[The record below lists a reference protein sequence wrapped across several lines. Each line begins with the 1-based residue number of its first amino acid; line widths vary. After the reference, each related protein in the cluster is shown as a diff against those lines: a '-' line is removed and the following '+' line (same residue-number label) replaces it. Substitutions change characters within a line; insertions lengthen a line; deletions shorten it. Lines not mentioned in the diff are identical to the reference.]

1 MPSIRDVSEILDI
14 SESKNTPN
22 KMAYKYIISQV
33 DRLLRKRATDQ
44 QYDAVFEVPAMI
56 MYQPNFDRDFITQ
69 KIHRHYE
76 KIGFNCEVDVYQITI
91 AWGKPT
97 NNDPDDSDSEDDS
110 ETDLLEETSGLYNS
124 IENTKPSESSDE
136 ETLPTRNI
144 VVQTTAGPSLSQ
156 RVLNM
161 KSVKNPS
168 VSKKVSKNT
177 KKK

>member
-22 KMAYKYIISQV
+22 KMAYKYIVSQV
-33 DRLLRKRATDQ
+33 DKLLRKRATDQ

-56 MYQPNFDRDFITQ
+56 MYQPNFDRDFLTQ
-69 KIHRHYE
+69 KIHKHYQ
-76 KIGFNCEVDVYQITI
+76 KIGFKCEVDMYEVTI
-91 AWGKPT
+91 RWGKAT
-97 NNDPDDSDSEDDS
+97 HIESDSDSHDDSDTDS
-110 ETDLLEETSGLYNS
+110 VKESSGLYNS
-124 IENTKPSESSDE
+124 INNTKPSESSDE

-144 VVQTTAGPSLSQ
+144 VVQGTGPSLTQ
-156 RVLNM
+156 RVSDM
-161 KSVKNPS
+161 KTGNKKT